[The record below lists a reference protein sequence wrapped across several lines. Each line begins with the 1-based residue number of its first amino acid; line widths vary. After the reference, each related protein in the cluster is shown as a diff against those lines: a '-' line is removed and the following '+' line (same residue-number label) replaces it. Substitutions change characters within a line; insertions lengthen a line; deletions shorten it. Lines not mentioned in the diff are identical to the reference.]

1 MFHQLTG
8 IAFKMETSN
17 HFKVPASEI
26 DSRTRKLQK
35 ELQAGAVDGL
45 FIVQRVD
52 LFYFSGTAQNGFM
65 YIPAEGVPLLFIKQY
80 LPRAKNESSVD
91 NIIKINSIKEIPG
104 LIIDHFGKL
113 PGTIGFEL
121 DVIPVN
127 DFTFYQSLFPGSNW
141 VDASPLIL
149 KLRRYKSE
157 WEIAQ
162 MENTAAM
169 TCRTFEYIRTTIQT
183 GISEMEFA
191 GMFETFARKLGHG
204 ANLRVRHYQTE
215 GYPWHVLS
223 GKSGGMVGL
232 LDSPASGA
240 GTSAAFPVGAGHKI
254 ICAGEPVMIDL
265 GSVLNGYHMDETRM
279 FAIDSMPQS
288 AMDAGLV
295 AIEIHNSV
303 LEKAKP
309 GITVGELFEHSV
321 QLATTRGYEASYLGI
336 PGHKVSFIG
345 HGIGLEL
352 IEPYI
357 VARNRNHPLEPGMTF
372 ALEPKLV
379 YENEFAAGVESVFL
393 VTESGSRLISQVPVE
408 VFVC

>member
-1 MFHQLTG
+1 
-8 IAFKMETSN
+8 METKN

-26 DSRTRKLQK
+26 DSRTLKLQQ
-35 ELQAGAVDGL
+35 ELQTNDIDGL

-65 YIPAEGVPLLFIKQY
+65 YIPAEGAPLLLIKQY
-80 LPRAKNESSVD
+80 LPRAKEESSVK
-91 NIIKINSIKEIPG
+91 NLIKINSIKEIPE
-104 LIIDHFGKL
+104 LIIDHYGKL
-113 PGTIGFEL
+113 PATIGFEL

-127 DFTFYQSLFPGSNW
+127 DFTFYRSLFPDSKS
-141 VDASPLIL
+141 VDGSPLIF
-149 KLRRYKSE
+149 KIRRIKSD
-157 WEIAQ
+157 WEITQ
-162 MENTAAM
+162 LENTAEM
-169 TCRTFEYIRTTIQT
+169 TRKTFEYMQASIKP

-191 GMFETFARKLGHG
+191 GMFETYARTLGHG

-240 GTSAAFPVGAGHKI
+240 GTSAAFPVGAGSKKL
-254 ICAGEPVMIDL
+254 CANEPVMVDM

-279 FAIDSMPQS
+279 LAIESMPKR
-288 AMDAGLV
+288 AMDASLA
-295 AIEIHNSV
+295 AIEIHDSV
-303 LEKAKP
+303 MDKAKP

-321 QLATTRGYEASYLGI
+321 QLATSLGHEATYLGT

-357 VARNRNHPLEPGMTF
+357 LARNRNHQLEAGMTF
-372 ALEPKLV
+372 ALEPKMV
-379 YENEFAAGVESVFL
+379 YENEFSAGVESVFL
-393 VTESGSRLISQVPVE
+393 VTESGSRLISKVPVE

>member
-1 MFHQLTG
+1 MDHYPG
-8 IAFKMETSN
+8 GMAVIMANKD

-26 DSRTRKLQK
+26 QSRTHRLQT
-35 ELQAGAVDGL
+35 ELQAGSIDGL

-65 YIPAEGVPLLFIKQY
+65 YIPAEGTPLLFIKQY
-80 LPRAKNESSVD
+80 LPRAKNESSVE
-91 NIIKINSIKEIPG
+91 NLLSISSIKEIPG
-104 LIIDHFGKL
+104 LIFDHLGKK
-113 PGTIGFEL
+113 PATIGFEL

-127 DFTFYQSLFPGSNW
+127 DFNFYQSIFNGSNC
-141 VDASPLIL
+141 VDASSLIL

-162 MENTAAM
+162 MENTAEM
-169 TCRTFEYIRTTIQT
+169 TRRTFAYMRSTIQA

-191 GMFETFARKLGHG
+191 SMFEAFARKLGHG

-240 GTSAAFPVGAGHKI
+240 GTSAAFPVGAGNKKL
-254 ICAGEPVMIDL
+254 CGNEPIMVDL

-279 FAIDSMPQS
+279 FAIDAMPPK
-288 AMDAGLV
+288 AMDASLV
-295 AIEIHNSV
+295 AIEIHDSV

-321 QLATTRGYEASYLGI
+321 QLATSRGYDEAYLGT

-357 VARNRNHPLEPGMTF
+357 LARNRKQPLEPGMTF

-379 YENEFAAGVESVFL
+379 YENEFSAGVESVFL
-393 VTESGSRLISQVPVE
+393 VTEAGSRLISKVPVE
-408 VFVC
+408 IFIC

>member
-1 MFHQLTG
+1 MKIG
-8 IAFKMETSN
+8 N
-17 HFKVPASEI
+17 RFKVPASEI
-26 DSRTRKLQK
+26 GARTLKLQK
-35 ELQAGAVDGL
+35 ELQASEMDGL

-65 YIPAEGVPLLFIKQY
+65 YIPAEGAPLLFIKQY
-80 LPRAKNESSVD
+80 LPRAKEESAVD
-91 NIIKINSIKEIPG
+91 NIVEINSIKEIPE
-104 LIIDHFGKL
+104 LIVDHFGKL
-113 PGTIGFEL
+113 PATIGFEL

-127 DFTFYQSLFPGSNW
+127 DFTFYRSLFAASKC
-141 VDASPLIL
+141 VDSSPLIL
-149 KLRRYKSE
+149 KLRRIKSQ
-157 WEIAQ
+157 WEINQ
-162 MENTAAM
+162 LENTAEM
-169 TCRTFEYIRTTIQT
+169 SRKTFEYMQASIKP

-191 GMFETFARKLGHG
+191 GMFETYARTLGHG

-240 GTSAAFPVGAGHKI
+240 GTSAAFPVGAGSKKL
-254 ICAGEPVMIDL
+254 CANEPVMVDL

-279 FAIDSMPQS
+279 FTIGPMPRR
-288 AMDAGLV
+288 AMDASLA
-295 AIEIHNSV
+295 AIEIHDSV
-303 LEKAKP
+303 MDKAKP

-321 QLATTRGYEASYLGI
+321 QLATSLGHEATYLGT
-336 PGHKVSFIG
+336 PGHKVTFIG

-357 VARNRNHPLEPGMTF
+357 LAMNRDQQLEAGMTF
-372 ALEPKLV
+372 ALEPKMV
-379 YENEFAAGVESVFL
+379 YENEFSAGVESVFL
-393 VTESGSRLISQVPVE
+393 VTESGSRLISKVPVQ